1 MSARSMLPAPRQ
13 RGFTL
18 VEVGVAIALL
28 AILVTLAVPSFGSA
42 LARHRLKAAAE
53 QIAHD
58 LAEARLDAEQR
69 GVPRHVSFDRGTPWC
84 YTVGSA
90 GGCACRAAASCQ
102 VRTVAGTDH
111 PGVRLVDSSD
121 ASYLPDGGGVSGSAL
136 LQGADGTQ
144 LRASVTRLGR
154 PAVCAPGAAVP
165 GFAAC

>member
-1 MSARSMLPAPRQ
+1 MRRTLQGLAPR

-53 QIAHD
+53 QVAND

-69 GVPRHVSFDRGTPWC
+69 GVPRHVAFDRRERWC
-84 YTVGSA
+84 YAVANA
-90 GGCACRAAASCQ
+90 GGCGCRSAQACQAK
-102 VRTVAGTDH
+102 VVNGTDH
-111 PGVRLVDSSD
+111 PGVQLVDSRD
-121 ASYLPDGGGVSGSAL
+121 ASFLPDGGGVSGSAL

-144 LRASVTRLGR
+144 LRVSLTRLGR
-154 PAVCAPGAAVP
+154 PAVCAPANAVAGVP
-165 GFAAC
+165 SC